1 MSLAYAHPKYISIR
15 QEERNVHTLKP
26 RFEALVTLIILFF
39 CAGICSAR
47 SNTEPT
53 TQNEI
58 KVAMKKYEFVPK
70 SITVRK
76 GEKVRLAVT
85 SEDVAHG
92 FAVEEFG
99 VDQNVPARQTKIIE
113 FTPDKEGKFLIT
125 CSVFCGDG
133 HPNMTGELIVTSGQ
147 SQSLSNIQVSFEP
160 NAPGVV
166 IVESNG
172 ERVRID
178 TNAKT
183 VTRLSAPEPATSS
196 TPSKPIVAADT
207 RDAWDARE
215 PYDYHI
221 VNIPTPKRV
230 PRGSFN
236 VHFTHRFQQPV
247 FQEDVPFRDE
257 LSNLFGLDSFSVS
270 SLGFTYGITDRL
282 YVNVYRS
289 PLQFDPGINKPIEIG
304 LGYHLL
310 DERGKSPIALSA
322 YASVEGNDNFS
333 EEFTYNIQAMVAR
346 SVTKYVNLFFSPA
359 VHIDANGQ
367 GRFNPRIAEI
377 FPLDPEAAQFSL
389 GRHSVSFGFGVNA
402 RIRPSASLLF
412 EYVPRTG
419 FKQGRV
425 EAEFNDDFTR
435 ITRFTNTSE
444 AAIGFGIEKRIG
456 RHSFALT
463 FSNTQGTT
471 TSRYNSSNLVLP
483 PGRFTIGF
491 NLFRRLL

>member
-1 MSLAYAHPKYISIR
+1 ML
-15 QEERNVHTLKP
+15 NP
-26 RFEALVTLIILFF
+26 RFEAVVASVLMIF
-39 CAGICSAR
+39 CAGICYGKSEK
-47 SNTEPT
+47 EPPS
-53 TQNEI
+53 QNEI
-58 KVAMKKYEFVPK
+58 KVVMKNFEIVPK
-70 SITVRK
+70 TITVRK

-85 SEDVAHG
+85 SEDVIHG
-92 FAVEEFG
+92 LAIEKLGIDHHIF
-99 VDQNVPARQTKIIE
+99 PRQTRIIE
-113 FTPDKEGKFLIT
+113 FTPYKEGTFVIH
-125 CSVFCGDG
+125 CSVFCGAG
-133 HPNMTGELIVTSGQ
+133 HADMTAELIVTSETAQ
-147 SQSLSNIQVSFEP
+147 ASSNIQVRFDES
-160 NAPGVV
+160 APGVV

-172 ERVRID
+172 ESVRID
-178 TNAKT
+178 TNTKT
-183 VTRLSAPEPATSS
+183 VTSIAAPPQTSPAQ
-196 TPSKPIVAADT
+196 PVVAADT
-207 RDAWDARE
+207 RDPWRARE
-215 PYDYHI
+215 PYDYRI
-221 VNIPTPKRV
+221 VNLPTPKRV
-230 PRGSFN
+230 PRHSLN

-247 FQEDVPFRDE
+247 FQEDVPFKDE

-270 SLGFTYGITDRL
+270 SLGFTYGITDSL
-282 YVNVYRS
+282 YLNVHRS
-289 PLQFDPGINKPIEIG
+289 PLQLAPGINKPIEIG
-304 LGYHLL
+304 LGYHIL
-310 DERGKSPIALSA
+310 DEQGRSPVALSA

-367 GRFNPRIAEI
+367 GRFNPRLGDFI
-377 FPLDPEAAQFSL
+377 PLDPEAESFSL
-389 GRHSVSFGFGVNA
+389 GRHTVSFGFGVNA

-419 FKQGRV
+419 FKLGRV

-471 TSRYNSSNLVLP
+471 TSRYNSSNLFLP
-483 PGRFTIGF
+483 PSRFTIGF